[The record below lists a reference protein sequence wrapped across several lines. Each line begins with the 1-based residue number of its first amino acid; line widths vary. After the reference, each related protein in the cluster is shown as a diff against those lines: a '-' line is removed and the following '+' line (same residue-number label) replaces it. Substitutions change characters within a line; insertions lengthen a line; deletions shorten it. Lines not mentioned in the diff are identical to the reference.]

1 MCSLHYVRLGGGQRQ
16 KGLENI
22 SIPSSHYIRPPLL
35 KRISSG
41 NDKLKEAHNV
51 YKFGEKNNIEN

>member
-1 MCSLHYVRLGGGQRQ
+1 MSRWRSETEGTREYFY
-16 KGLENI
+16 
-22 SIPSSHYIRPPLL
+22 SHYIRPPRL

-51 YKFGEKNNIEN
+51 YKFGEKLNYEKKLTK